1 MSSMLDR
8 PVRSGTQQ
16 RRRRTDPSPSPSR
29 CRRTL
34 SAGTMIK
41 SPFYRFSL
49 TAGPD
54 FVRQL
59 LPGARFASEPPGMF
73 AGGRNLPLI
82 TASGV
87 DVDLLRH
94 LAWQLR
100 HSAAFSPDR
109 ELVDPPIQVEA
120 ATWST
125 GGQF

>member
-1 MSSMLDR
+1 
-8 PVRSGTQQ
+8 
-16 RRRRTDPSPSPSR
+16 
-29 CRRTL
+29 
-34 SAGTMIK
+34 MIK

-100 HSAAFSPDR
+100 HSAAFSPIASLSIRRSKWRQPHGRQAANSDWWIKER
-109 ELVDPPIQVEA
+109 RDVVGPGARPGRSSKVDQR
-120 ATWST
+120 S
-125 GGQF
+125 